1 MTDHIVTPDVDEL
14 APEPPPHGPIVWARQ
29 NLFYSAF
36 STILTL
42 VFGIIGLLAAR
53 GLLSFMFDPE
63 RRWDAVTKNMRLLMA
78 QAYPAG
84 ENVTLLDEAG
94 VPINQFHR
102 IWITVGLIAGL
113 LALTF
118 AIFRIG
124 GKIAPRSVGRILTG
138 LGVVAIGGGILGP
151 FDSTARLIWIVL
163 GLVLAAVGYYLSNQ
177 LGDRGKEESVPV
189 VGLIGGGLTLLG
201 VVLWILEVP
210 FPVRPESGEAPGL
223 TPTAPG
229 QFIEYQSIASSTVV
243 PWTLII
249 LSIFVAYLIGLF
261 IRNRFPSI
269 IGLLRN
275 IIIGLWIAAFPL
287 LVLVV
292 LRDPEINYDKVWP
305 WYIILAVVFIGA
317 GGLLLNFLASK
328 RAGEAGR
335 AIAALLVLVSVA
347 SFFVSTEYI
356 VRFLLTSLALFALAA
371 PTFGGEGSSRT
382 RYLLAWAS
390 WVVILVYA
398 ITLTTTE
405 STVEVPGNFFIGG
418 LFLTFIIAITG
429 VVSSFPIGV
438 VLALARTSTM
448 PIFRLMSTAYIE
460 LVRGVPLITWL
471 LIAFLMLPVALPP
484 GVELGGVV
492 RAIIMIAFFSAA
504 YLAENV
510 RGGLQAISKGQYEAA
525 EALGLTTVQMTVFII
540 LPQALRAVIPALVGQ
555 IIALFKDTSL
565 VTIVGLFDILH
576 IARQVIPAQTQPINF
591 LGSIKETL
599 IFTAVVY
606 WIFTFTFSRISL
618 RLEKRLGVGER

>member
-1 MTDHIVTPDVDEL
+1 MTDRIITEEL
-14 APEPPPHGPIVWARQ
+14 NEIAPEPPPHGPIVWVRQ
-29 NLFYSAF
+29 NLFYSVF
-36 STILTL
+36 STSLTL
-42 VFGIIGLLAAR
+42 VFGIIGLFAAKGFLA
-53 GLLSFMFDPE
+53 FMFDPT
-63 RRWDAVTKNMRLLMA
+63 RRWDAVTKNLRLLMA

-84 ENVTLLDEAG
+84 ENATLVDAAG

-102 IWITVGLIAGL
+102 VWITVGFVGVL

-124 GKIAPRSVGRILTG
+124 GKIAPRVLGRLSVGVG
-138 LGVVAIGGGILGP
+138 AVAIGGGVLGP
-151 FDSTARLIWIVL
+151 FSGTARAVWIGV
-163 GLVLAAVGYYLSNQ
+163 GVVLAAIGYYVSSG
-177 LGDRGKEESVPV
+177 LGERGKRDSIPV
-189 VGLIGGGLTLLG
+189 VALIGGLFALIIGLLQ
-201 VVLWILEVP
+201 VLKVPVSVKLEA
-210 FPVRPESGEAPGL
+210 GTATAL

-229 QFIEYQSIASSTVV
+229 QFIEYQDIASSTTG
-243 PWTLII
+243 PWTLILI
-249 LSIFVAYLIGLF
+249 VTAIAYLIGAF
-261 IRNRFPSI
+261 VRNRAANE
-269 IGLLRN
+269 GRTLRS
-275 IIIGLWIAAFPL
+275 IIIGLWVAAFPF

-305 WYIILAVVFIGA
+305 WYIVLGLVFIVG
-317 GGLLLNFLASK
+317 GGLLLNFLAEKS
-328 RAGEAGR
+328 AGEAGR
-335 AIAALLVLVSVA
+335 AIAGLLVVASAA

-356 VRFLLTSLALFALAA
+356 VRFLMMSLAFFALAA
-371 PTFGGEGSSRT
+371 PTFGGAGQSR
-382 RYLLAWAS
+382 RRFLIGWAS
-390 WVVILVYA
+390 FIVILIYVV
-398 ITLTTTE
+398 TLTTTE

-418 LFLTFIIAITG
+418 LFLTFIIAITA
-429 VVSSFPIGV
+429 VVASFPLGV
-438 VLALARTSTM
+438 LLALARTSTM

-471 LIAFLMLPVALPP
+471 LVAFLMLPVALPE

-510 RGGLQAISKGQYEAA
+510 RGGLQAVSTGQYEAA
-525 EALGLTTVQMTVFII
+525 QALGLTTVQMTVFIT

-576 IARQVIPAQTQPINF
+576 IARQVIPAQTQPFNY

-599 IFTAVVY
+599 IFTAVMY

-618 RLEKRLGVGER
+618 RLEKKLGVGER